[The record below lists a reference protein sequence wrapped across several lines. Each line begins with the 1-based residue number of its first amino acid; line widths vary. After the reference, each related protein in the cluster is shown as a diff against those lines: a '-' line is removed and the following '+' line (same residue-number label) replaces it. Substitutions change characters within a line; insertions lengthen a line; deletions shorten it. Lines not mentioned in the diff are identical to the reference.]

1 MTGGQISWIWQ
12 NNGCLFIYF
21 SMEFKAPFCL
31 WKYTFALHKFD
42 DFPDL
47 LFFFGLASLI
57 SACSS
62 STLCVVFRNNSPKQ
76 NVKMYNH
83 LYREFCCWSWK
94 QYLHMMCH
102 VKAADCITVSVP
114 VSLRWN
120 RESWN
125 RSDIVEYQVRVGAAR
140 VRGRGIKILFHAQIL
155 TKFTLHTLL
164 NVTGLFVNPQIT

>member
-1 MTGGQISWIWQ
+1 MGVYLYIFQWNSKPPFAFENIPLHSINLMISQIY
-12 NNGCLFIYF
+12 C
-21 SMEFKAPFCL
+21 
-31 WKYTFALHKFD
+31 
-42 DFPDL
+42 
-47 LFFFGLASLI
+47 FFGLASLI

-62 STLCVVFRNNSPKQ
+62 STLCVVFRNNSPKR

-102 VKAADCITVSVP
+102 VKAGDCITVSVP

-120 RESWN
+120 QESWN
-125 RSDIVEYQVRVGAAR
+125 RSDIVEYQVGVGAAR